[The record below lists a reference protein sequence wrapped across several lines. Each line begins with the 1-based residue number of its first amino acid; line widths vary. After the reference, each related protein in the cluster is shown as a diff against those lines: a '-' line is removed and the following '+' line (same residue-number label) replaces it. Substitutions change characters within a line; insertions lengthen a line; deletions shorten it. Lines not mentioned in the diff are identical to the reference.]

1 MPFSRPDLA
10 TLINRAEADIE
21 TRLPGADARLRRSNL
36 NVLARVHSGAAH
48 GLYGYLEWIARQVI
62 IDTADGDMLERHASI
77 WGVAR
82 KAASPAVGNVTVT
95 GTNGAIVPADS
106 TLARSD
112 GAQYTT
118 DAEATISGGTA
129 TIAVTAVDGG
139 QAGNASAASS
149 LSFDTPIAGVSA
161 TATVAAGGLTG
172 GADLEA
178 DDDLRARLLAR
189 IQQPPH
195 GGAAHDYIAWARE
208 VPGVT
213 RAWVYPGE
221 LGDGTVTVRFV
232 RDDDAN
238 LIPDAAEVAVV
249 QAYIDNVRPV
259 GMKGLYVVAPV
270 AVPLNFTIDL
280 VPDTAANRAAVEA
293 ELRDLL
299 LREAEPGATILL
311 SHIREAISLAS
322 GETDHILTVPAANV
336 THAVGEMATFG
347 TITWL

>member
-77 WGVAR
+77 WGVDR
-82 KAASPAVGNVTVT
+82 KAASPAVGNITVT

-129 TIAVTAVDGG
+129 MIAVTAVEGG
-139 QAGNASAASS
+139 QASNASAASS
-149 LSFDTPIAGVSA
+149 LSFDTPIDGVSA
-161 TATVAAGGLTG
+161 TATVAVGGLTG
-172 GADLEA
+172 GADIEA
-178 DDDLRARLLAR
+178 DTDLRARLLAR

-195 GGAAHDYIAWARE
+195 GGASYDYVAWALE

-213 RAWVYPGE
+213 RAWVYPAE
-221 LGDGTVTVRFV
+221 LGLGTVTVRFV
-232 RDDDAN
+232 RDDDASP
-238 LIPDAAEVAVV
+238 IPDAGEVTAV
-249 QAYIDNVRPV
+249 QDYIDSVRPV
-259 GMKGLYVVAPV
+259 TADVTVVAPI

-280 VPDTAANRAAVEA
+280 TPDTAAIRAAVEA

-299 LREAEPGATILL
+299 LRESEPGATILL
-311 SHIREAISLAS
+311 SHIREAVSLAS
-322 GETDHILTVPAANV
+322 GENDHILTVPAANV

>member
-48 GLYGYLEWIARQVI
+48 GLYGYLEWLARQVI
-62 IDTADGDMLERHASI
+62 IDTADGDVLERHASI
-77 WGVAR
+77 WKIPR
-82 KAASPAVGNVTVT
+82 KTASPAVGNVTVT
-95 GTNGAIVPADS
+95 GINGAIVPANS

-118 DAEATISGGTA
+118 DVEATIAGGTA
-129 TIAVTAVDGG
+129 TIAVTAVEDG

-149 LSFDTPIAGVSA
+149 LSFETPIDGVSA
-161 TATVAAGGLTG
+161 TATVDTGGLTG
-172 GADLEA
+172 GADIEPVE
-178 DDDLRARLLAR
+178 DLRARLLAR
-189 IQQPPH
+189 IQAPPH
-195 GGAAHDYIAWARE
+195 GGALHDYVAWALE

-213 RAWVYPGE
+213 RAWAYPAE
-221 LGDGTVTVRFV
+221 LGLGTVTVRFV
-232 RDDDAN
+232 RDDDASP
-238 LIPDAAEVAVV
+238 IPDAAEVQAV
-249 QAYIDNVRPV
+249 QDHIDSVRPV
-259 GMKGLYVVAPV
+259 GMKGLYVVAPI

-280 VPDTAANRAAVEA
+280 TPDTAAIRAAVEA

-299 LREAEPGATILL
+299 LRESRPGATILL

-322 GETDHILTVPAANV
+322 GENDHILTVPAANV
-336 THAVGEMATFG
+336 TLAVGEMATFG